1 MSGALGHEV
10 PHAAYV
16 ALNSDQRRAF
26 DRAGQLPWH
35 VLNRRSAGAATG
47 GAIGSGAGSAPQ
59 AAIEA
64 PPPPPSCSQCSS
76 TSSSIKKI
84 RTHGGLMRS
93 LCNNCVYD
101 MAGGNQEEF
110 ARKWADG
117 CPL

>member
-10 PHAAYV
+10 PHAAYF
-16 ALNSDQRRAF
+16 ALNSDQQTAF
-26 DRAGQLPWH
+26 DRAGQLPLH
-35 VLNRRSAGAATG
+35 LLRGRNAGARTG
-47 GAIGSGAGSAPQ
+47 GGGRSGPGPQ

-64 PPPPPSCSQCSS
+64 PFQAPTCSQCSS
-76 TSSSIKKI
+76 TSSSIKNI

-101 MAGGNQEEF
+101 MAGGDQEEF